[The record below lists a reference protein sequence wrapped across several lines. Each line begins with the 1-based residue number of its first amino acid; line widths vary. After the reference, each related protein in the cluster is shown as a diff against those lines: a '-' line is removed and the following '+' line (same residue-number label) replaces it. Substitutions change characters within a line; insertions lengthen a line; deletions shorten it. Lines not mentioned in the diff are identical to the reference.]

1 MAEINLRIPGPTPC
15 REEVLE
21 AVARPMMNYR
31 GPEMA
36 ELMEELTGNL
46 KRFLD
51 TTHDVLLVTAS
62 GTGGL
67 EATIANTV
75 SSGDRVLG
83 VNAGVFGKRF
93 CVVAEAF
100 GASLRTI
107 EVEAGRALDPETLKS
122 ALHEEKDCR
131 AVLLTHNETSTA
143 VAHPIED
150 LCRVVREESD
160 ALVFV
165 DAVSSLGA
173 MPLPID
179 ELDIDV
185 VISGSQKAWGVPPG
199 MVMLALS
206 EKAWKATE
214 LATSPRFY
222 FDLPR
227 YRDAQARGSFPFTPA
242 LPVIYGLSVALGF
255 MLRETPEGIFARH
268 ARIAERAREGVR
280 SLGLE
285 LFADPAR
292 ASSTVTAMKVPEG
305 IDESALVA
313 LLRTRYDTVYA
324 RGQEGLRGKI
334 LRLGHLGWVQEPEIE
349 AALRALRSALTDLGH
364 RI

>member
-1 MAEINLRIPGPTPC
+1 MADINLRIPGPTPC

-51 TTHDVLLVTAS
+51 TSRDVLLVTAS

-67 EATIANTV
+67 EATIANML
-75 SSGDRVLG
+75 SPGDRVLG
-83 VNAGVFGKRF
+83 VNAGVFGRRF

-100 GASLRTI
+100 GASLQTI
-107 EVEAGRALDPETLKS
+107 EVDEGRALDPETLKR
-122 ALHEEKDCR
+122 ALHEEKDCS

-143 VAHPIED
+143 VAHPIGD

-179 ELDIDV
+179 ALDIDV
-185 VISGSQKAWGVPPG
+185 VISGSQKAWGVPSGDGHARAVQESLEGDRACDVASFLLRPP
-199 MVMLALS
+199 ALS
-206 EKAWKATE
+206 GRASAWKLSVHAGASRH
-214 LATSPRFY
+214 LRAFGRSR
-222 FDLPR
+222 LHAAR
-227 YRDAQARGSFPFTPA
+227 NARG
-242 LPVIYGLSVALGF
+242 Y
-255 MLRETPEGIFARH
+255 LRPSRAHRRARSRGRSLTRTRAIRRSG
-268 ARIAERAREGVR
+268 ARILYCDR
-280 SLGLE
+280 
-285 LFADPAR
+285 
-292 ASSTVTAMKVPEG
+292 
-305 IDESALVA
+305 DESA
-313 LLRTRYDTVYA
+313 RGHRRKRA
-324 RGQEGLRGKI
+324 RCAPAHRATTLSMRGVRRVSAGRSCASAISDGCKSP
-334 LRLGHLGWVQEPEIE
+334 RSRP
-349 AALRALRSALTDLGH
+349 RSALSRELLP
-364 RI
+364 I